1 MRLLATLIAAAAAVV
16 MILTNPTFA
25 ATPLKRIASAD
36 GDTVAVVVP
45 ANATVDYSRQYFD
58 ADPAN
63 LLTEL
68 ATPPG
73 QAVKLNVV
81 AATPA
86 AAEAAREAI
95 RKHFP
100 ASARPAVSVVVGA
113 MPRPDVTVGI
123 DAVAI
128 ASSGGAGGADGA
140 GISPPG
146 ARIFISGQ
154 AELIAKSPA
163 EATAKTLE
171 GLQETL
177 AFLGCKP
184 ADVVQAKCFLTPMSA
199 MPQVLR
205 EFERALP
212 ELDHRIVFVE
222 WKSNLPIEIELIVH
236 SPTPPP
242 ADAPAVEY
250 LTPPGKTASP
260 LFARV
265 VRVNRG
271 DLIYIGDIA
280 SAKPASGAEQVTSI
294 FERLQEILK
303 QTDSDLRH
311 LVKATYYV
319 SDDDASKQLNVIR
332 PTFYDPKRP
341 PAASKAMV
349 PAVGVAGRSITI
361 DMIAIPT
368 TQPAKP

>member
-1 MRLLATLIAAAAAVV
+1 
-16 MILTNPTFA
+16 MILTNETFA
-25 ATPLKRIASAD
+25 AAPPLKRVAD
-36 GDTVAVVVP
+36 AAGETAAVVVP
-45 ANATVDYSRQYFD
+45 ADATLEYTRQYFD

-68 ATPPG
+68 AIPPG

-86 AAEAAREAI
+86 AADAARQAI
-95 RKHFP
+95 RKHFAPP
-100 ASARPAVSVVVGA
+100 AQPAVSIVVGS
-113 MPRPDVTVGI
+113 MPRPDVTVAI
-123 DAVAI
+123 DAVTL
-128 ASSGGAGGADGA
+128 ASSGRADGADGA

-163 EATAKTLE
+163 EATAKTLAS
-171 GLQETL
+171 LHETL

-199 MPQVLR
+199 MPQMLR

-212 ELDHRIVFVE
+212 ELDHRIVVVE
-222 WKSNLPIEIELIVH
+222 WKANLPIEIELIVN
-236 SPTPPP
+236 SPTPAP
-242 ADAPAVEY
+242 AAAPAVEY

-271 DLIYIGDIA
+271 ELIYIGDIA
-280 SAKPASGAEQVTSI
+280 SAKPGNGAEQVTSI
-294 FERLQEILK
+294 FEQLADILK
-303 QTDSDLRH
+303 RTNSDLRH

-332 PTFYDPKRP
+332 PKFYDPARP

-349 PAVGVAGRSITI
+349 RAVGVPDRSITI
-361 DMIAIPT
+361 DMIAIRATP
-368 TQPAKP
+368 

>member
-1 MRLLATLIAAAAAVV
+1 MRLLATLIAAAAAAAV

-25 ATPLKRIASAD
+25 AAPLKRIANAA
-36 GDTVAVVVP
+36 GNTVAVLVR
-45 ANATVDYSRQYFD
+45 ADATLEYSRQYFD

-68 ATPPG
+68 AIPPG
-73 QAVKLNVV
+73 HALKLNVV

-86 AAEAAREAI
+86 AADAARQAI
-95 RKHFP
+95 QKHFP

-123 DAVAI
+123 DAVSV
-128 ASSGGAGGADGA
+128 ASSADPA
-140 GISPPG
+140 AANAEAPG
-146 ARIFISGQ
+146 ARIYVSGQ

-177 AFLGCKP
+177 TFLGCKP

-212 ELDHRIVFVE
+212 ELGHRIVFVE
-222 WKSNLPIEIELIVH
+222 WKSNLPIEIELIVQ
-236 SPTPPP
+236 SPTAPP

-271 DLIYIGDIA
+271 DMIYIGDIA

-294 FERLQEILK
+294 FEQLQEILK
-303 QTDSDLRH
+303 QTNSDLRH

-319 SDDDASKQLNVIR
+319 SDDDASKQLTVIR
-332 PTFYDPKRP
+332 PKFYDPKRP

-349 PAVGVAGRSITI
+349 PAVGIADRSITI
-361 DMIAIPT
+361 DMIAVPT